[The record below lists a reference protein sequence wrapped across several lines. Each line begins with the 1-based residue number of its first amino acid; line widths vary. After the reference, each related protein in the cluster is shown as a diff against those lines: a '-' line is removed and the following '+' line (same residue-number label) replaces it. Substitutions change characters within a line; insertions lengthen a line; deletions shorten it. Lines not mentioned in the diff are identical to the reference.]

1 MMSDKRI
8 CDMQLEIE
16 QLETRIKRI
25 QLRRQELEAQANQ
38 TGPDKPA
45 TGSLAEELAR
55 AALQQGW
62 SREDVRKAFGV

>member
-1 MMSDKRI
+1 MSDRSLSQLQSDI
-8 CDMQLEIE
+8 QQLEQRIE
-16 QLETRIKRI
+16 RIRQRRNQLES
-25 QLRRQELEAQANQ
+25 QAA
-38 TGPDKPA
+38 TVGPDKPA